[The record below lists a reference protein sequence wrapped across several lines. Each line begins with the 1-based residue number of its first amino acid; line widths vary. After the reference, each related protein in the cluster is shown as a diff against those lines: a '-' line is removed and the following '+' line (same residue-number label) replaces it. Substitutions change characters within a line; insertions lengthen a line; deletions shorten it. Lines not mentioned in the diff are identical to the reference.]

1 MAELLMKQRVDPGD
15 AADRK
20 FERAEPLTPGSA
32 PDTRPPVAQ
41 DAAESSPAGP
51 STLRGGVASF
61 GSFRLDATERVLER
75 NGIPLKIGSRALDI
89 LIALLQRA
97 PEVVGK
103 RDLIRRAWGRLVVDD
118 VGLRVQVAA
127 LRKLLSDGDS
137 SVSRIANIPGRGY
150 CFAGAVTWSVSEAAA
165 RKTPPAAPQLPREP
179 LLMVG
184 RDPAVRELTAQ
195 LKKWRFVSIV
205 GPGGIGKTIV
215 ALALA
220 HRMLG
225 EFQGAVHFLDLAGLE
240 DPRLLES
247 MLASQLGVVAVSD
260 QPLPAILTFLREQG
274 MLLVFD
280 SCEHIIGAVAALT
293 ENIFRDAPD
302 VHILTTSREALRAE
316 GEQVHHLPPLECPP
330 DYAEPLTAVQ
340 ALSFPAVELFVKQ
353 VANSVHPFELTD
365 ADAPIVA
372 EICRRLDGIAL
383 ALELAA
389 SRVGAHGV
397 RGVASLLD
405 KHFRL
410 LWRGRRTALPRH
422 QTLSATLDWSYNL
435 LSRIEQL
442 VFRRLAIFVGGFSL
456 AAALRVASE
465 GLDPAELTETVATL
479 VDKSLVTSG
488 GGTAARYRLLETTRA
503 YACQKLGESG
513 EDETIA
519 RRHCEQLTEALE
531 EFGTQI

>member
-1 MAELLMKQRVDPGD
+1 MKQLVDTCD

-20 FERAEPLTPGSA
+20 FERGDP
-32 PDTRPPVAQ
+32 PPVIQ
-41 DAAESSPAGP
+41 DAADSSPAGP

-61 GSFRLDATERVLER
+61 GSFRVDATERVLER
-75 NGIPLKIGSRALDI
+75 NGTPLKIGTRALDI
-89 LIALLQRA
+89 LITLLQRA
-97 PEVVGK
+97 PEVVSR
-103 RDLIRRAWGRLVVDD
+103 RDLIRGAWGRLVVDD
-118 VGLRVQVAA
+118 VALRVQVAA

-137 SVSRIANIPGRGY
+137 SVNHIANIPGRGY

-165 RKTPPAAPQLPREP
+165 RKRPPAAPRLPREP

-184 RDPAVRELTAQ
+184 RDPAVRELTAR

-205 GPGGIGKTIV
+205 GPGGIGKTTV

-220 HRMLG
+220 HGMLG

-280 SCEHIIGAVAALT
+280 SSEHVIGAVAALT

-302 VHILTTSREALRAE
+302 VHILTTSRETLRAE
-316 GEQVHHLPPLECPP
+316 GDQVHHLPPLESPP
-330 DYAEPLTAVQ
+330 DHAEPLTAVQ
-340 ALSFPAVELFVKQ
+340 ALCFPAVELFVKQ

-383 ALELAA
+383 ALELAD
-389 SRVGAHGV
+389 R
-397 RGVASLLD
+397 
-405 KHFRL
+405 
-410 LWRGRRTALPRH
+410 
-422 QTLSATLDWSYNL
+422 
-435 LSRIEQL
+435 
-442 VFRRLAIFVGGFSL
+442 
-456 AAALRVASE
+456 
-465 GLDPAELTETVATL
+465 
-479 VDKSLVTSG
+479 KSVV
-488 GGTAARYRLLETTRA
+488 
-503 YACQKLGESG
+503 
-513 EDETIA
+513 
-519 RRHCEQLTEALE
+519 
-531 EFGTQI
+531 